1 MRFDNFTTKTKEA
14 LVSAQNNVRTL
25 GQQQVE
31 LEHLTLA
38 LLEEEHGIAAAILDE
53 LGCNLKAIRGQ
64 VERELTRFPQVQGAE
79 VYLGPEVLHVLS
91 VAEREARRMRDQ
103 FIGPEHVLI
112 GATEEPRSAAGAI
125 LREAGATSERV
136 RPLVERI
143 RGGRRIETAEDDT
156 IPNALKRFARDL
168 CQLASSGR
176 IDPVIGRDREIRRVV
191 QVLSRRTKNNPV
203 LVGEAGVG
211 KTAIVEGLAHR
222 ILAGD
227 VPRSL
232 SGRKLISLDM
242 GALVAGAKF
251 RGEFEDRLKS
261 VLKEMESSDGE
272 YLLFIDELHTIVGAG
287 AASGGMDAA
296 NLLKPALARGEL
308 HCVGTTTL
316 DEYRKHIEKDAALE
330 RRFMPILVE
339 EPDVAGAVAIL
350 RGLKERYEVHHG
362 VRILDSAIQG
372 AVTLSRRYITDRC
385 LPDKAIGL
393 VDEAASRLRIEIDS
407 VPTPLD
413 ELRRRIAGLEMEL
426 HALSKETDAEAI
438 RRREEL
444 SGERDRVREE
454 EQALDARWQEELELI
469 RALQGLKE
477 QIQHAHQ
484 AEQEATREGDLDRAA
499 QIRFGELP
507 ELTAKLTEAQERME
521 GVDPEQRLLKEEVE
535 EGDIAEVVGDW
546 TGIPVSRM
554 MEGEREKLKRMPSRL
569 RRRVVGQDRAIEL
582 VSAAVKRARVGL
594 QDPGRPIG
602 SFLFLG
608 PTGVG
613 KTELAKALAEFL
625 FDDEGALIRL
635 DMSEFMEKHAVARL
649 VGSPPGYVGFDEG
662 GQLTEAVRRQPYSVV
677 LLDEVEKAH
686 PDVFNILLQLL
697 DDGRL
702 TDSHGKTVDFRN
714 VVVILTSNIGSANI
728 LELCGDDAA
737 IEAAVTD
744 ALKDH
749 FRPEFLNRLDEY
761 VIFGGLG
768 RAQIRAIV
776 DIQLA
781 RVLERAGAGAVTLSI
796 ADGARELLAEAGFEP
811 AYGARPLKRCIQR
824 LLLDPL
830 SDFLLEQAV
839 RDEIH
844 VRVEADGERLKLS
857 RRDS

>member
-1 MRFDNFTTKTKEA
+1 
-14 LVSAQNNVRTL
+14 
-25 GQQQVE
+25 
-31 LEHLTLA
+31 
-38 LLEEEHGIAAAILDE
+38 
-53 LGCNLKAIRGQ
+53 
-64 VERELTRFPQVQGAE
+64 
-79 VYLGPEVLHVLS
+79 
-91 VAEREARRMRDQ
+91 
-103 FIGPEHVLI
+103 
-112 GATEEPRSAAGAI
+112 
-125 LREAGATSERV
+125 
-136 RPLVERI
+136 
-143 RGGRRIETAEDDT
+143 
-156 IPNALKRFARDL
+156 
-168 CQLASSGR
+168 
-176 IDPVIGRDREIRRVV
+176 
-191 QVLSRRTKNNPV
+191 
-203 LVGEAGVG
+203 
-211 KTAIVEGLAHR
+211 
-222 ILAGD
+222 
-227 VPRSL
+227 
-232 SGRKLISLDM
+232 
-242 GALVAGAKF
+242 
-251 RGEFEDRLKS
+251 
-261 VLKEMESSDGE
+261 
-272 YLLFIDELHTIVGAG
+272 
-287 AASGGMDAA
+287 
-296 NLLKPALARGEL
+296 
-308 HCVGTTTL
+308 
-316 DEYRKHIEKDAALE
+316 
-330 RRFMPILVE
+330 
-339 EPDVAGAVAIL
+339 
-350 RGLKERYEVHHG
+350 
-362 VRILDSAIQG
+362 
-372 AVTLSRRYITDRC
+372 
-385 LPDKAIGL
+385 
-393 VDEAASRLRIEIDS
+393 
-407 VPTPLD
+407 
-413 ELRRRIAGLEMEL
+413 
-426 HALSKETDAEAI
+426 
-438 RRREEL
+438 
-444 SGERDRVREE
+444 
-454 EQALDARWQEELELI
+454 
-469 RALQGLKE
+469 
-477 QIQHAHQ
+477 
-484 AEQEATREGDLDRAA
+484 
-499 QIRFGELP
+499 
-507 ELTAKLTEAQERME
+507 
-521 GVDPEQRLLKEEVE
+521 
-535 EGDIAEVVGDW
+535 
-546 TGIPVSRM
+546 M
-554 MEGEREKLKRMPSRL
+554 MEGEREKLKRMGDRL

-582 VSAAVKRARVGL
+582 VTAAVKRARVGL

-625 FDDEGALIRL
+625 FDDETALIRL